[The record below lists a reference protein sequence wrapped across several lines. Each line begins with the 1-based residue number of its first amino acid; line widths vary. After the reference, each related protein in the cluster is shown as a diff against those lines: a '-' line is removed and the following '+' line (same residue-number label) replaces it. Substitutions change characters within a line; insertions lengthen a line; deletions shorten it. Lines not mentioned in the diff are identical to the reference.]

1 MPQCA
6 PRSGNA
12 KPLFANVGARWL
24 GPSLLGTLACAHDL
38 LAGSELTPGAFH
50 KSLQGDR

>member
-6 PRSGNA
+6 PRTGNA
-12 KPLFANVGARWL
+12 KPPFADVGARWL
-24 GPSLLGTLACAHDL
+24 GPPLGTLACGHDL
-38 LAGSELTPGAFH
+38 LDGSELTPGAFH